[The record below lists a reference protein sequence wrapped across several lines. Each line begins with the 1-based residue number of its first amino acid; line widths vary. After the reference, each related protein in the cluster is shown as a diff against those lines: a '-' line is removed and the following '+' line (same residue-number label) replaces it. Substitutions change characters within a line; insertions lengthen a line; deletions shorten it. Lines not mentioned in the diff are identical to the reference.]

1 MPSDK
6 TEAPVANQLSVIGE
20 KKWRQALFTTFTLN
34 LGFFE
39 AYVLPKL
46 HHAHCDDVVVLVD
59 EAFYLESLAES
70 RACRVG
76 TEYRLLPVAIAGGVF
91 HAKLTYLSDERND
104 DVLMVGS
111 GNLTWTGYGHQ
122 LECLDVLRASRDAR
136 AFGDFATVL
145 HDLLAF
151 SGARLGEARPWLEA
165 MAERAGRLSAK
176 AATSPGQV
184 RVIGSFP
191 KSMSSQV
198 AELLEGS
205 RPFERLVVMSPFHSA
220 DAAPLLRAAN
230 QLGFT
235 EVAVAVDGHTL
246 ETPVRDGLKSVTF
259 VRRDAADDTRPT
271 HAKWWEF
278 LGPRPWLLSGSVNAT
293 ETSYETTQNFEVA
306 TLRPA
311 SLAMLAHW
319 LPCKPSAAGVPP
331 SEIVGSVGRHAL
343 TATVVNSNTIK
354 GTFLNHR
361 VDGDGV
367 WQASILCQGIE
378 SPLPDLA
385 VRDGQF
391 TIRLQ
396 QRLGLDE
403 ADASQLVLSRNGE
416 LAIGWLMFEAELRMS
431 REERDFARRVRKLT
445 SSTAE
450 SDDYISVIGWLAER
464 VSHIASTSHLPK
476 PKPTSK
482 EEDSSPPPTTPFD
495 YWKWLAQASAH
506 NVQHLSAL
514 GACRVAFHALAQFA
528 ARDTTISG
536 SSGPGES
543 GHIDFGGETEGE
555 PGAKEAPEN
564 GDGEASDRP
573 LELLQRALEKSLES
587 KSLDQET
594 SRFML
599 EALLWVITLLD
610 RRREHRPGELDSLP
624 FSQWSNFAKTR
635 VTSDSPDP
643 ILGALTL
650 AAMSCAFAFRKSNE
664 LRTEAFASLARMAK
678 STIQGADAV
687 AVVADTLRHSPSFF
701 RLSEDQVAAA
711 AKAVPELLYYE
722 GFGGLLK
729 RYLVDWSAARGFL
742 PPPPLLSEKTGG
754 VVDELRHR
762 RGTPQPY
769 VVHDEMF
776 PDRCIPRC
784 NLHFDKSD
792 LAILR
797 NRRALRCIRCGL
809 LHFWTGES

>member
-1 MPSDK
+1 MPQEE
-6 TEAPVANQLSVIGE
+6 TEAPAVNQLSVIEE

-70 RACRVG
+70 SACRVG
-76 TEYRLLPVAIAGGVF
+76 REYRLLPIAIAGGVF
-91 HAKLTYLSDERND
+91 HAKLTYLSDERDD

-122 LECLDVLRASRDAR
+122 LECLDVLRASRDAH

-145 HDLLAF
+145 RDLLTH
-151 SGARLGEARPWLEA
+151 SGARLGEARPWIEE
-165 MAERAGRLSAK
+165 MAERAGRLGAK
-176 AATSPGQV
+176 VAASPSSV
-184 RVIGSFP
+184 RVIGSLP
-191 KSMSSQV
+191 KSISSQV
-198 AELLEGS
+198 AEQLEGS
-205 RPFERLVVMSPFHSA
+205 RPFERLVTMSPFHSP
-220 DAAPLLRAAN
+220 DAGPLLRTAHR
-230 QLGFT
+230 LGMT

-246 ETPVRDGLKSVTF
+246 ETPVRDRLKSVTF
-259 VRRDAADDTRPT
+259 VRRDALDDSRPT

-293 ETSYETTQNFEVA
+293 ETSYESTQNFEVA

-311 SLAMLAHW
+311 SPAMLGHW
-319 LPCKPSAAGVPP
+319 LPCTPSAAGVPP
-331 SEIVGSVGRHAL
+331 SDIVGSGGRHAV
-343 TATVVNSNTIK
+343 TATVVNSSTIK
-354 GTFLNHR
+354 GTFLNHQAEL
-361 VDGDGV
+361 DGAWRACV
-367 WQASILCQGIE
+367 LRQGIE
-378 SPLPDLA
+378 SHLPDVA
-385 VRDGQF
+385 VREGHF
-391 TIRLQ
+391 TIHLQ
-396 QRLGLDE
+396 GLGFDE
-403 ADASQLVLSRNGE
+403 ADASQLVLSRDGA
-416 LAIGWLMFEAELRMS
+416 LAIGWLMFEAELQMS

-464 VSHIASTSHLPK
+464 VSHIASTSHHPK

-514 GACRVAFHALAQFA
+514 SACRVAFHALAQFA
-528 ARDTTISG
+528 ARDTTMAG
-536 SSGPGES
+536 SPGVGE
-543 GHIDFGGETEGE
+543 GGRTDFGGETEGE
-555 PGAKEAPEN
+555 SGAKEAPEN

-594 SRFML
+594 SRFLL

-610 RRREHRPGELDSLP
+610 RRREHHPGELDSLP

-635 VTSDSPDP
+635 VTSESPDP

-650 AAMSCAFAFRKSNE
+650 AAMSCAFAFRKPNE
-664 LRTEAFASLARMAK
+664 LRTEAFASLARKAA
-678 STIQGADAV
+678 STFQGADAV
-687 AVVADTLRHSPSFF
+687 AVVTDTLQHSPSFF
-701 RLSEDQVAAA
+701 RLSADQVVAA
-711 AKAVPELLYYE
+711 AKAVPELLHYE
-722 GFGGLLK
+722 GVGGLLK
-729 RYLVDWSAARGFL
+729 RFLADWSAARGML
-742 PPPPLLSEKTGG
+742 APPPLLSANTGG
-754 VVDELRHR
+754 VVDDLRHR
-762 RGTPQPY
+762 RGMPQPY
-769 VVHDEMF
+769 L
-776 PDRCIPRC
+776 
-784 NLHFDKSD
+784 LHEHTLPEACVAKCYQRFDKSD

-797 NRRALRCIRCGL
+797 NRRALKCIRCGL
-809 LHFWTGES
+809 LHFWAGES